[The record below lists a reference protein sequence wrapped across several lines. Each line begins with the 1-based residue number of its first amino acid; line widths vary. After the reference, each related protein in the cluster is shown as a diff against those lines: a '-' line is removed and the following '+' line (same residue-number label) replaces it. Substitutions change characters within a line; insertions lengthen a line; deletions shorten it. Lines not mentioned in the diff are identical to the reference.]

1 VAEVES
7 LEALEIF
14 ADGQSGYYPQL
25 WVEESHQT
33 AEVSETV
40 AVFPGRM
47 AVDQSNRHWCQA
59 DYATTCLV
67 SALRHAHGLPAK
79 TSLAYLAAGFETRS
93 GLYFANPYLVDWVL
107 ARALQGQT
115 GAAALRE
122 QLVAELLAGM
132 NDDYSF
138 GQYDPALSTALAI
151 LSLTT
156 LGYRGQLIRL
166 AQLRLLEFQEA
177 EGLWPEATPFYSS
190 QFFDYTQIPAAHL
203 FNLLLNDRGRQ
214 LVQVQNEYHALTFYR
229 DTHRMIGTALDTLAL
244 SERCEQAL
252 GSGPAP
258 RSSGRVHPRYQ
269 CRNQTEYIINF
280 ALPPYLVGQPPL
292 KEQIVR

>member
-1 VAEVES
+1 
-7 LEALEIF
+7 
-14 ADGQSGYYPQL
+14 
-25 WVEESHQT
+25 
-33 AEVSETV
+33 
-40 AVFPGRM
+40 M

-59 DYATTCLV
+59 DYTTTCLV

-79 TSLAYLAAGFETRS
+79 TPLAYLAAGFEARS

-107 ARALQGQT
+107 AWALQGQT

-138 GQYDPALSTALAI
+138 GKYDPALSTALAI
-151 LSLTT
+151 LSLAA

-177 EGLWPEATPFYSS
+177 EGLWPETTPFYSS
-190 QFFDYTQIPAAHL
+190 QFFDHTRIPAGRL

-214 LVQVQNEYHALTFYR
+214 LVQVQNDYHALTFYR
-229 DTHRMIGTALDTLAL
+229 DTHRMIGTALATLAL

-252 GSGPAP
+252 GRGPAP
-258 RSSGRVHPRYQ
+258 RSSGSGHPRYQ
-269 CRNQTEYIINF
+269 CRNQAEYIVNF
-280 ALPPYLVGQPPL
+280 ALPPYLVGQTPL
-292 KEQIVR
+292 KEQIIR